1 MRIKGI
7 AWGVA
12 LLLGAALYV
21 ANAYCTVEGA
31 VRKDKKVKLSN
42 NIVRRLLTFS
52 DYANAIDRVCVL
64 LDIGCLCLIGYWFAI
79 TCSGRYELQMSYFY
93 VGVIYMAIDLLGM
106 AYIEICRIKERKE
119 QVYRRENYDIKEIEN
134 KICVNQNSYR
144 TVYSISKRNSE
155 VKATIIFWPSSFYLF
170 QDIDGFGYGMVRT
183 NKFEKLTNIGAYEE
197 LSDYLVHNGYATL
210 RVELEREN
218 GVNPYIVQ
226 ELGAQIQAL
235 LDEQEHGDTYFVLLH
250 GPSNRLLSEIS
261 QSMKLSGIISLC
273 GAAMSCEAQL
283 AQLEQWNS
291 RKQMSRIKMQV
302 INENPMLFTEEM
314 QRKTTEELIAEL
326 FAIADK
332 MPVFLGYAE
341 QDPYYGF
348 DNVDKIDKQKHRNV
362 SKHYFNGTDFTLRRC
377 NQNKKIHYDGYT
389 VESVFTKRLHLD
401 VAEKICD
408 WISSCDEM

>member
-1 MRIKGI
+1 
-7 AWGVA
+7 
-12 LLLGAALYV
+12 
-21 ANAYCTVEGA
+21 
-31 VRKDKKVKLSN
+31 
-42 NIVRRLLTFS
+42 
-52 DYANAIDRVCVL
+52 
-64 LDIGCLCLIGYWFAI
+64 
-79 TCSGRYELQMSYFY
+79 
-93 VGVIYMAIDLLGM
+93 
-106 AYIEICRIKERKE
+106 
-119 QVYRRENYDIKEIEN
+119 
-134 KICVNQNSYR
+134 
-144 TVYSISKRNSE
+144 
-155 VKATIIFWPSSFYLF
+155 
-170 QDIDGFGYGMVRT
+170 
-183 NKFEKLTNIGAYEE
+183 
-197 LSDYLVHNGYATL
+197 
-210 RVELEREN
+210 
-218 GVNPYIVQ
+218 
-226 ELGAQIQAL
+226 
-235 LDEQEHGDTYFVLLH
+235 
-250 GPSNRLLSEIS
+250 
-261 QSMKLSGIISLC
+261 
-273 GAAMSCEAQL
+273 MSCEAQL